1 MPSRLAPLALL
12 VCLASPATARDLV
25 LSLGYGQFSAEGD
38 REVAML
44 GIEAHTDRR
53 GGFLGAR
60 WGLGVAGTFDD
71 DGAVWVGLGPSAEW
85 DLGRGWFVEASVM
98 PGYYN
103 GGSGGI
109 DLGSELEIRSLIGI
123 GREIGARSALSLALS
138 HKSNA
143 DIGDIN
149 PGMNSLSLRL
159 HWRF

>member
-12 VCLASPATARDLV
+12 VCLASPAAARDIV
-25 LSLGYGQFSAEGD
+25 LSLGYGEFSAEGD
-38 REVAML
+38 REVRML

-53 GGFLGAR
+53 GNFPGAR
-60 WGLGVAGTFDD
+60 WGLGVAGAFDD
-71 DGAVWVGLGPSAEW
+71 AGAVWIGLGPAAEW

-109 DLGSELEIRSLIGI
+109 DLGSELEIRSLLGV
-123 GREIGARSALSLALS
+123 GRQIGAHSALSLALS

-143 DIGDIN
+143 NIGDIN